1 MAPRAAES
9 GRLVIAPG
17 ARTLWA
23 LVVASAVLTLVFAGL
38 VARHLTSDSRRAS
51 QFYARVFRGLADPRE
66 GGATSA
72 LLDIATDIRSEGIP
86 IVVTDPTGVATDT
99 ANLPRPMG
107 LNSRE
112 LAEFIAQLD
121 RINAP
126 VTERSVGTIHFGSPP
141 VRGQLRLVFALELL
155 SLFAVLGAGLIAL
168 RATMRAARD
177 RVFVAMARE
186 SAHQLGTPLTSLA
199 GWIEQLRS
207 GTMPSAELAEHLAD
221 DYARLERVSRRFE
234 RIGQP
239 ARRAPVDVAA
249 LAEKVASY
257 FRPRLPRLAN
267 PIMVGVH
274 VDSRAP
280 MIEGDALML
289 EWALE
294 VLVKNGVDALKG
306 RSGSIMISVSD
317 EPDALVLRVADNGP
331 GVPAEVRA
339 QLFEPG
345 LSTKTGGW
353 GLGLALARRI
363 VEDHHGGKLVLEPS
377 DEGARFALRLPRTG
391 GDGAEGRA

>member
-1 MAPRAAES
+1 M
-9 GRLVIAPG
+9 
-17 ARTLWA
+17 WA
-23 LVVASAVLTLVFAGL
+23 LVVVSAALTLVFAGL
-38 VARHLTSDSRRAS
+38 VARHLSSDARRSS

-72 LLDIATDIRSEGIP
+72 LLDIAAEIRSEGIP
-86 IVVTDPTGVATDT
+86 IVVTSPSGVPTDT
-99 ANLPRPMG
+99 ANLPRPMAFG
-107 LNSRE
+107 SPE
-112 LAEFIAQLD
+112 LAAFVAELD
-121 RINAP
+121 RVNAP
-126 VTERSVGTIHFGSPP
+126 VAEPAVGTIHYGSPP
-141 VRGQLRLVFALELL
+141 VRGMLRLVLMLELVAL
-155 SLFAVLGAGLIAL
+155 LAVVGAGLIAM
-168 RATMRAARD
+168 RAMVRAARG

-207 GTMPSAELAEHLAD
+207 GTMPPAEIADHLAD

-239 ARRAPVDVAA
+239 PRRDPVDVAA

-267 PIMVGVH
+267 PILVGVN
-274 VDSRAP
+274 VASRAP
-280 MIEGDALML
+280 MIAGDALML

-294 VLVKNGVDALKG
+294 VLVKNGVDALRG
-306 RSGSIMISVSD
+306 RSGSIVITVTD
-317 EPDALVLRVADNGP
+317 EPDELVVRVEDNGP

-345 LSTKTGGW
+345 LTTKTGGW

-363 VEDHHGGKLVLEPS
+363 VEDHHGGRLVLEHS
-377 DEGARFALRLPRTG
+377 DVGARFALRLPRSGRDG
-391 GDGAEGRA
+391 GEAGA